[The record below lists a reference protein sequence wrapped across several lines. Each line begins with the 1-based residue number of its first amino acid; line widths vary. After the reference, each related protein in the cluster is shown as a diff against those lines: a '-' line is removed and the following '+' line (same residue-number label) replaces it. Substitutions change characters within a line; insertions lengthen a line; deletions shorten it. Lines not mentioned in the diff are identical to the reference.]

1 MQVDLRVLSTLL
13 LCVAAPIAASEILTS
28 GNDISVDVLSSD
40 GRIVMDLDNDIWI
53 LPAGGGEARRITNS
67 EQSLGRPRWSP
78 DGQSLLYVADS
89 DTGGEIR
96 IHGLAMSSARRA
108 GTRTEHSQ
116 VPSWHPGGER
126 FVFASASDDTGL
138 DLWETDLPTGLS
150 WRLTHDAGDE
160 TQPAWSGDGKHL
172 VWVHRDAY
180 GYSLMLRR
188 HGEPATV
195 LLHLETPL
203 SSPAWRPDGSLVTY
217 LRHTPEGR
225 ILEMAI
231 LSEPLLVHEISRE
244 PSIVDAPVSWPN
256 RQRMVYTA
264 NQQIRSR
271 GFEDRRSRPIHFR
284 AFIEP
289 VVAPPPQEIQRR
301 ELLITDPPDGRLIIR
316 SARLYDG
323 IWQGYRSQMDMVIED
338 GKIAA
343 VENRR
348 ERQDGTILDLGN
360 VTVLPGLIDADV
372 RFAEHSS
379 SGATILAYGVTT
391 IAASTL
397 PAGFEA
403 ATWNSE
409 ASPGPRVIQVDSADR
424 SPNLSGL
431 ADGGLDNLDA
441 LLASR
446 QATAFG
452 HAMQLRRRFESMRS
466 IADESNVIVAGS
478 ASNGLPP
485 GAGLHAELMA
495 LRAAGLS
502 GEQALHAAGRNAARA
517 LGVENQIGTI
527 TPGALADLV
536 LVSGDP
542 LSDTR
547 DLLRIVA
554 VVRNGRFFSL
564 VSLLERGN
572 DPENVE

>member
-1 MQVDLRVLSTLL
+1 VQVDLRVLSTLL
-13 LCVAAPIAASEILTS
+13 LCVATPIAANEILTT

-40 GRIVMDLDNDIWI
+40 GRIVMDLNDDIWI
-53 LPAGGGEARRITNS
+53 LPAGGGEARRIASS
-67 EQSLGRPRWSP
+67 EQSLGHPRWSP
-78 DGQSLLYVADS
+78 DGQSLLYVANS
-89 DTGGEIR
+89 DTGSEIR
-96 IHGLAMSSARRA
+96 VHDLATSSSRRA
-108 GTRTEHSQ
+108 GTRIEHSQ
-116 VPSWHPGGER
+116 DPSWHPDGER
-126 FVFASASDDTGL
+126 FVFASAGDDTGL

-160 TQPAWSGDGKHL
+160 TQPAWSGDGEHL
-172 VWVHRDAY
+172 AWVHRDAD

-188 HGEPATV
+188 HGDPATA
-195 LLHLETPL
+195 LLHSESTL
-203 SSPAWRPDGSLVTY
+203 SSPAWRPDGSLMTY

-225 ILEMAI
+225 VLEMVI
-231 LSEPLLVHEISRE
+231 LSEPLLIREISRE
-244 PSIVDAPVSWPN
+244 PSIVDAPVSWPD

-284 AFIEP
+284 AFVEP
-289 VVAPPPQEIQRR
+289 VVAPLPREIRRR
-301 ELLITDPPDGRLIIR
+301 ELVITNPPDGRLIIR
-316 SARLYDG
+316 SARLFDG
-323 IWQGYRSQMDMVIED
+323 IWQGYRSQMDVVIEG

-348 ERQDGTILDLGN
+348 ERQDGTMLDLGN
-360 VTVLPGLIDADV
+360 VTVLPGLIDADAS
-372 RFAEHSS
+372 FAENPS
-379 SGATILAYGVTT
+379 SGAIILAYGVTT

-397 PAGFEA
+397 PAGFDA
-403 ATWNSE
+403 ATWNSDT
-409 ASPGPRVIQVDSADR
+409 SPGPRVIQVDSADR

-441 LLASR
+441 LLTSR
-446 QATAFG
+446 QATTFG
-452 HAMQLRRRFESMRS
+452 HAMPPHRRFASMRD

-478 ASNGLPP
+478 APNGLPP

-495 LRAAGLS
+495 LRAAGLN

-517 LGVENQIGTI
+517 LGVENQVGTI

-564 VSLLERGN
+564 VSLLERSN
-572 DPENVE
+572 DPANVE